1 MSLTVNNRYRI
12 TPVFPMWNHD
22 KSFHERGSRKAHPR
36 RIVQR
41 ETACVCRRLLSFLM
55 RRDSR
60 TLNTPGGISLSDKSA
75 NRPAH
80 PANNLC
86 PQSRKGLP
94 GEVKHG
100 EVVGISSRIA
110 AGVRCDSQVKVTGGN
125 SPTPRRSFLATPN
138 SYIPSK
144 ARGAILEPCPELS
157 QASPIPI
164 NVGGVDYGPAP
175 DTGSLGMNIDI
186 WL

>member
-1 MSLTVNNRYRI
+1 MSLTINNRYRI

-22 KSFHERGSRKAHPR
+22 KGFHGKESRRSRLRCGPSCAPKLSTVR
-36 RIVQR
+36 RF
-41 ETACVCRRLLSFLM
+41 LPFLM
-55 RRDSR
+55 RRDS
-60 TLNTPGGISLSDKSA
+60 LEMPGDEGRH
-75 NRPAH
+75 RPAH
-80 PANNLC
+80 PANNLY

-100 EVVGISSRIA
+100 EVVGISSGIA
-110 AGVRCDSQVKVTGGN
+110 AGDRQQSGKRVRP
-125 SPTPRRSFLATPN
+125 SPSSNTAKPRRRPFATPN

-144 ARGAILEPCPELS
+144 ARGAILEPCPELL

-175 DTGSLGMNIDI
+175 DTGELGMNIDI